1 MPSQEIVEIF
11 RNHGVNI
18 TADDSSMKLVKALK
32 EENPATLWPMLEEF
46 TNNKPIGLDGCNE
59 TMHHYTLQYALVRA
73 FEQNRDSITQ
83 DDLDAAREDAAKLAE
98 SLSHG
103 SSTRDDEI
111 VQNDSENED
120 NQSNVAKPKKTRKR
134 NRNLY
139 PMILS
144 LVEDNMKATP
154 NEILEM
160 VKERD
165 PAANDSTV
173 KVYYSKARN
182 ELNLPKIGKRGRK
195 GSGIY
200 DKIKALIEANPN
212 VERAEMIERIVNELG
227 AKVGTAQAYYSKAMK
242 ELS

>member
-1 MPSQEIVEIF
+1 MPNQEIVEIF

-18 TADDSSMKLVKALK
+18 TADDTSMKLVKVLK

-46 TNNKPIGLDGCNE
+46 TDNKPIGLDGCNE

-73 FEQNRDSITQ
+73 FEQDRTSITQ
-83 DDLDAAREDAAKLAE
+83 EDVDAARQDAAKLAE
-98 SLSHG
+98 SLSTG
-103 SSTRDDEI
+103 SSTRPDAAIE
-111 VQNDSENED
+111 NDAD
-120 NQSNVAKPKKTRKR
+120 NDAGTIAKPTKTRKR
-134 NRNLY
+134 DASLY
-139 PMILS
+139 PLILS
-144 LVEDNMKATP
+144 LVENNMKAKP
-154 NEILEM
+154 DEILTM
-160 VKERD
+160 VKESKPD
-165 PAANDSTV
+165 VNESTA

-200 DKIKALIEANPN
+200 GKIKALIEANPN
-212 VERAEMIERIVNELG
+212 VERSEMIDRIVTELG